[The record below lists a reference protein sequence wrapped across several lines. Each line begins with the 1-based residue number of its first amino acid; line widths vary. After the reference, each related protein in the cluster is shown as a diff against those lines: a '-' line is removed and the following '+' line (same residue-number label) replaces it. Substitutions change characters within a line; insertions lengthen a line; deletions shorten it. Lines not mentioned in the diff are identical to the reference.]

1 VTSTDKSDSLDT
13 ENSTVIVQATNHF
26 GHRPKSLV
34 LGAIRFFRLPAV
46 LTVQGHCR
54 NVGTDL
60 RPDARPCSRN
70 SGICRGYAFGELS
83 AMTWLAVRTVMQ
95 AAAVLKHKSDE
106 GVEMYSTTSL
116 NGVPTIQ
123 RGGRNILGVLDQNWD
138 FANEI
143 CDLLNSLDD
152 DPHIFLTEHDRKWLK
167 AMDRAFKKVQH
178 A

>member
-1 VTSTDKSDSLDT
+1 MLLQFSDFAALCVWRAKCDDT
-13 ENSTVIVQATNHF
+13 AGCTNCY
-26 GHRPKSLV
+26 
-34 LGAIRFFRLPAV
+34 A
-46 LTVQGHCR
+46 
-54 NVGTDL
+54 
-60 RPDARPCSRN
+60 SR
-70 SGICRGYAFGELS
+70 C
-83 AMTWLAVRTVMQ
+83 
-95 AAAVLKHKSDE
+95 VLKHKSDE

-167 AMDRAFKKVQH
+167 AMDRAFRKVQH